1 MKKRSYYMIN
11 LATLFFTIA
20 FFIQSFFQNLRSL
33 YGKETITIVFA
44 GAFAGIVI
52 VHLFKGI
59 RLYFLVLEERPTV
72 ARFLKLYV
80 KTTLVNLVFPFKLG
94 ELFRIYSFGHEW
106 KNYKAGL
113 LLILVDRYFD
123 TIPLFL
129 LLMGFTIS
137 GKGTLYGIVVV
148 LTVFIAVVTVMYFI
162 FPSTYKYLNRFL
174 IVNTNSERGLY
185 ALAILKKIRY
195 WYLYVKELINGRELI
210 LVVLSVCAWLVEY
223 GSLYCLISGLGYS
236 FEPSYFLDYMNSVF
250 SGHSGEHVS
259 QYVGVSAWVLAIVS
273 LLVYGR
279 QFIKRKR
286 KQK

>member
-1 MKKRSYYMIN
+1 MKKRSYYIIN
-11 LATLFFTIA
+11 LVILLFTIV
-20 FFIQSFFQNLRSL
+20 FFIQSFFQNLRL
-33 YGKETITIVFA
+33 LHGKETITIIFA

-123 TIPLFL
+123 TIPLML
-129 LLMGFTIS
+129 LLIGFTIS

-162 FPSTYKYLNRFL
+162 FPSTYKYMNRFL
-174 IVNTNSERGLY
+174 IVNTNS
-185 ALAILKKIRY
+185 
-195 WYLYVKELINGRELI
+195 
-210 LVVLSVCAWLVEY
+210 
-223 GSLYCLISGLGYS
+223 
-236 FEPSYFLDYMNSVF
+236 
-250 SGHSGEHVS
+250 
-259 QYVGVSAWVLAIVS
+259 
-273 LLVYGR
+273 
-279 QFIKRKR
+279 
-286 KQK
+286 